1 MEDDVDH
8 IKPNESNVTILGR
21 FDYSQ
26 CDIWYMR
33 FSMDFWQKV
42 SLLRS
47 GSVEE
52 DPVLTRMLLCFRCWL
67 WGTRW
72 GSCTCGTWK
81 WRILTRQSE
90 STSGCRRARARAP
103 GGVALKPGS
112 HSDLGLT
119 DGCGGGAACPSGLMG
134 VADVVFLVCRCTT
147 LTLPKCTA
155 AIRQTSFSRDSS
167 ILIAVCDDASI
178 WRWDRQR

>member
-1 MEDDVDH
+1 MDH

-42 SLLRS
+42 TSLALMILVLNVGPDPLADA
-47 GSVEE
+47 GSR
-52 DPVLTRMLLCFRCWL
+52 VLHRCWL

-81 WRILTRQSE
+81 WR
-90 STSGCRRARARAP
+90 
-103 GGVALKPGS
+103 
-112 HSDLGLT
+112 
-119 DGCGGGAACPSGLMG
+119 
-134 VADVVFLVCRCTT
+134 T
-147 LTLPKCTA
+147 LTKPSK
-155 AIRQTSFSRDSS
+155 
-167 ILIAVCDDASI
+167 
-178 WRWDRQR
+178 